1 MATVD
6 ELRQRLDQM
15 GTAVQQLIVERD
27 AARAAAAAA
36 VPASNARFA
45 SILGVNVSE
54 LQKLSK
60 PSKIKDQDGYI
71 DWLSDFESYMNLIN
85 PIFGETIDEVKE
97 DLLVPWAPSDD
108 TEREVARVMYHT
120 LTGITQGLA
129 KKIIKSQTDK
139 NGVEAFRKLHMRM
152 SMSDDQGET
161 S

>member
-36 VPASNARFA
+36 IPAGNARFA

-54 LQKLSK
+54 LQKLLK

-108 TEREVARVMYHT
+108 TEREVSRVMYHSLLASRRAWRRRSSSPR
-120 LTGITQGLA
+120 LTRMG
-129 KKIIKSQTDK
+129 S
-139 NGVEAFRKLHMRM
+139 KLFE
-152 SMSDDQGET
+152 SFT
-161 S
+161 CA